1 MGHIQRVDRPKPWVA
16 RYQGPDGRRHSKA
29 FRRKVEAE
37 AWLRREESNID
48 RADWVDPRGGA
59 IAFSEWA
66 GTWLSGLHELKPKT
80 VNEYRWHL
88 SARVLPTFGDRLL
101 RSITPAIVREWQ
113 NGLLAEGLSAG
124 TVRQSRQVLS
134 SILGQ
139 AVDDGRLVRNPC
151 EKVKPPT
158 VRPRRQR
165 FLTAEQLAELAD
177 ECGEYGPLVWF
188 LGWSGLR
195 FGEAVAL
202 RVTRVNPPRRR
213 IRVEEA
219 ATEVRGR
226 LVFGTPK
233 THEAR
238 TVIVPRYV
246 IERIEPLLANR
257 GPDDFVFTAPRGG
270 PLRANNFRRRV
281 FNPAVERMGI
291 PDLVPHDLRDTA
303 ASLAISAGASI
314 KAVQRMLGHASAK
327 VTLDIYGGL
336 FEEDLETLADRLEER
351 YGDQDPG

>member
-1 MGHIQRVDRPKPWVA
+1 M
-16 RYQGPDGRRHSKA
+16 
-29 FRRKVEAE
+29 
-37 AWLRREESNID
+37 D
-48 RADWVDPRGGA
+48 RAEWVDPRGGA
-59 IAFSEWA
+59 VVFSEWA
-66 GTWLSGLHELKPKT
+66 AVWLAGLHELKPKT
-80 VNEYRWHL
+80 ANEYRWHL
-88 SARVLPTFGDRLL
+88 ESRVLPTFGDKRL
-101 RSITPAIVREWQ
+101 RAIIPSSIREWQ
-113 NGLLAEGLSAG
+113 NGLLARGLSAG

-134 SILGQ
+134 LILGR
-139 AVDDGRLVRNPC
+139 AVDDGMLVRNPC

-158 VRPRRQR
+158 VRLRRQH
-165 FLTAEQLAELAD
+165 FLTADELSDLAD

-202 RVTRVNPPRRR
+202 RVGRVDSSRRR
-213 IRVEEA
+213 VRVEEA

-233 THEAR
+233 SHEAR
-238 TVIVPRYV
+238 TVIVPSYV
-246 IERIEPLLANR
+246 MERLDPLLTDKE
-257 GPDDFVFTAPRGG
+257 PDDFVFSAPRGG
-270 PLRANNFRRRV
+270 PLRANNFRGRV
-281 FNPAVERMGI
+281 FKPAVRRLGI

-336 FEEDLETLADRLEER
+336 FEEDLETLADTLEER
-351 YGDQDPG
+351 YG

>member
-1 MGHIQRVDRPKPWVA
+1 MGHIQRVDRPKPWLA
-16 RYQGPDGRRHSKA
+16 RYVGPDGRRHSKS
-29 FRRKVEAE
+29 FQRKVDAE
-37 AWLRREESNID
+37 AWIRREESRID
-48 RADWVDPRGGA
+48 RAEWIDPRGGA
-59 IAFSEWA
+59 IVFLDWA
-66 GTWLSGLHELKPKT
+66 ESWSGGLHELKPKT
-80 VNEYRWHL
+80 INDYLWHL
-88 SARVLPTFGDRLL
+88 RARVMPTFGELPL
-101 RSITPAIVREWQ
+101 RSITPALIREWQ
-113 NGLLAEGLSAG
+113 NAFLADGLSAG
-124 TVRQSRQVLS
+124 TVRQSRQVISL
-134 SILGQ
+134 ILGQ
-139 AVDDGRLVRNPC
+139 AVDDGLLVRNPC

-165 FLTAEQLAELAD
+165 FLAADQLDSLAEA
-177 ECGEYGPLVWF
+177 CGSYGPLVWF

-202 RVTRVNPPRRR
+202 RTRRVDASRRR
-213 IRVEEA
+213 VRVEEA

-238 TVIVPRYV
+238 TVIVPGYV
-246 IERIEPLLANR
+246 IDRIEPLL
-257 GPDDFVFTAPRGG
+257 GDKGLDDLVFAAPRGG

-281 FNPAVERMGI
+281 FNPAAEQIGI

-336 FEEDLETLADRLEER
+336 FEEDLEALADKLEER
-351 YGDQDPG
+351 YG